1 MKLQEIFKNTEA
13 VNMREDAR
21 EALENAGFSRRDM
34 IKGMGAL
41 VVGFSSV
48 AAVANKLSAEA
59 PLPSPVYD
67 LLQVDSWIAIAGD
80 ESITAYSGKCDMGQG
95 FRTVQYQLVAD
106 ELYVPI
112 GRVNL
117 IFCDTAL
124 CPDQGTTSGSQSHL
138 TEFGATGLR
147 QALATAR
154 EAMFVMAATQ
164 LKTTVDQLTVKD
176 GVISMKSN
184 PSNSISYGKLIGGKK
199 FSLATNAK
207 ATPKDPKDYTVL
219 GTSIPRY
226 DIPQKTTGEYQYVQ
240 NVRLPGMLHGKVVR
254 PPMFDSQL
262 VRINNMAAVQAMA
275 GKPKVVVKKNFIGVV
290 ADTEWQAVQAANT
303 LDVTWST
310 APALPAQDTYY
321 ATMRKMPARDS
332 FTVNT
337 GDVDATMKG
346 AAKVMKAT
354 YLHPYQMHGSVG
366 SSCAVADVWID
377 KGVTF
382 AKIWSPTQG
391 VYPQRDSVALVL
403 GTPKENVRVTY
414 VEGSGCYGLN
424 GADTVSY
431 DAALMSQAVGA
442 PVRVQYTR
450 ADEMTGGEHF
460 GNPYVVDLTAG
471 LDAQSRIVAW
481 DYEGWSATRGN
492 RPNAT
497 SPGNVITGFLA
508 GFPLPGIVPAAATPP
523 TTFGNNSNTASNY
536 GSGCVGTSCGSTGN
550 IRSERILSHSIDSPF
565 FTGPLRSPARLQNT
579 FANECFMDEL
589 AAASK
594 IDPVDYRLRHLAD
607 QRLID
612 VVNAAA
618 KAASWQARPSPK
630 PGNAKT
636 GVVTGRGFA
645 CVLYEGSNGYS
656 AMVADVSVN
665 QDTGAITVTKLTMS
679 EDSGPVSNPDGLRNQ
694 MEGGALQGMSRA
706 LVEEVKWTDSG
717 LSNIDWRRY
726 PVRQFGQPMPE
737 LVSVLINRLDKPQ
750 LGAGECTIT
759 LSAAAIGNAV
769 FDATGA
775 RLRQVP
781 FTPANVLAALKARA

>member
-1 MKLQEIFKNTEA
+1 MKLQEIFKDTKP
-13 VNMREDAR
+13 VNMRLDAR
-21 EALENAGFSRRDM
+21 EALESAPFSRRDLM
-34 IKGMGAL
+34 KGMGAL

-48 AAVANKLSAEA
+48 ASVKQLGAEA
-59 PLPSPVYD
+59 PLPSPVYALD
-67 LLQVDSWIAIAGD
+67 QVDSWVAIAQD

-112 GRVNL
+112 ERVNL

-124 CPDQGTTSGSQSHL
+124 CPDQGTTSGSQSHT

-154 EAMFVMAATQ
+154 ETLMAMAATQ
-164 LKTTVDQLTVKD
+164 LKTTTDQLNLKD
-176 GVISMKSN
+176 GVFSMKSN
-184 PSNSISYGKLIGGKK
+184 PAQSMSYGKLIGGKK
-199 FSLATNAK
+199 FNLATNAK
-207 ATPKDPKDYTVL
+207 ATPKDPKNYTVL
-219 GTSIPRY
+219 GTSVPRY
-226 DIPQKTTGEYQYVQ
+226 DIPQKTTGEYIYVQ

-254 PPMFDSQL
+254 PPFIDAQVVS
-262 VRINNMAAVQAMA
+262 INQASVAKLA
-275 GKPKVVVKKNFIGVV
+275 GNVKVVVKKNFIGVV
-290 ADTEWQAVQAANT
+290 ADTEWAAQQAASA

-310 APALPAQDTYY
+310 TPALPDQSTYY
-321 ATMRKMPARDS
+321 AAMRKQPSRDT

-337 GDVDATMKG
+337 GDVDATMKT
-346 AAKVMKAT
+346 AKTVMKST
-354 YLHPYQMHGSVG
+354 YLYPFQMHGSVG
-366 SSCAVADVWID
+366 SSCAVADVWVNN
-377 KGVTF
+377 GVTF

-391 VYPQRDSVALVL
+391 VYPQRDTVAVVL
-403 GTPKENVRVTY
+403 GTAKENVRVTY

-424 GADTVSY
+424 GADSVSY
-431 DAALMSQAVGA
+431 DAALMSQSVGR

-460 GNPYVVDLTAG
+460 GNAYSIDLTAG
-471 LDAQSRIVAW
+471 LDAQGRILAW
-481 DYEGWSATRGN
+481 DYEGWSPTRGN
-492 RPNAT
+492 RPGT
-497 SPGNVITGFLA
+497 LPGNVVTGYLA
-508 GFPLPGIVPAAATPP
+508 GFPEAAFAPAAAAQP

-536 GSGCVGTSCGSTGN
+536 GSGCVGATCGSTGT
-550 IRSERILSHSIDSPF
+550 IRSERILSHSVQSPF

-579 FANECFMDEL
+579 FANESFMDEL
-589 AAASK
+589 AAAAK
-594 IDPVDYRLRHLAD
+594 IDPVDFRLRHLANP
-607 QRLID
+607 RLID

-618 KAASWQARPSPK
+618 KAANWQARPSPK

-636 GVVTGRGFA
+636 GVVTGRGIA
-645 CVLYEGSNGYS
+645 CVLYEGNNGYS
-656 AMVADVSVN
+656 AMVADVTVN
-665 QDTGAITVTKLTMS
+665 QDTGEIAVTKLTMS

-706 LVEEVKWTDSG
+706 LIEEVKWTDSALG
-717 LSNIDWRRY
+717 NTDWRRY
-726 PVRQFGQPMPE
+726 PVIQYGTAMPE
-737 LVSVLINRLDKPQ
+737 MVSVLINRLDVPQ

-781 FTPANVLAALKARA
+781 FTKVNVLAALRARA